1 MYALAAFLVTFHDDA
16 NSRTGLDH
24 QTMLGMKTVEAGSDL
39 VGNKKRQKKKVKQG
53 KSQEIPA

>member
-1 MYALAAFLVTFHDDA
+1 MTFHDDA